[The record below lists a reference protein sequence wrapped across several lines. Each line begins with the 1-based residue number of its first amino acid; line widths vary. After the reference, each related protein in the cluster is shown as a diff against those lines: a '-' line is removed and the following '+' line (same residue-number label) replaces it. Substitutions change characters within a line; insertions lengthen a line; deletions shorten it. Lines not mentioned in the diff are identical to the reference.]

1 MRIGEPTECHGCGRR
16 AHRPRGPASLLGLLT
31 AAVGSARHLKAIA
44 ERLGT
49 RTMNDAGT
57 DEPVMNLV
65 ET

>member
-1 MRIGEPTECHGCGRR
+1 M
-16 AHRPRGPASLLGLLT
+16 LGLLT
-31 AAVGSARHLKAIA
+31 AAVGCACYLEVGA

-49 RTMNDAGT
+49 RTMNDAET

>member
-1 MRIGEPTECHGCGRR
+1 M
-16 AHRPRGPASLLGLLT
+16 LLGLLT
-31 AAVGSARHLKAIA
+31 AAVGCACHLEVGA

-49 RTMNDAGT
+49 RTMNDAET

>member
-16 AHRPRGPASLLGLLT
+16 AHRPRGAASLLELLT
-31 AAVGSARHLKAIA
+31 VADGCACHLEVSA

-49 RTMNDAGT
+49 RTMNDAET
-57 DEPVMNLV
+57 DEPVINLV

>member
-16 AHRPRGPASLLGLLT
+16 AHRPRGAALLLGLLT
-31 AAVGSARHLKAIA
+31 AAVGCAC

-49 RTMNDAGT
+49 RTMNDAET